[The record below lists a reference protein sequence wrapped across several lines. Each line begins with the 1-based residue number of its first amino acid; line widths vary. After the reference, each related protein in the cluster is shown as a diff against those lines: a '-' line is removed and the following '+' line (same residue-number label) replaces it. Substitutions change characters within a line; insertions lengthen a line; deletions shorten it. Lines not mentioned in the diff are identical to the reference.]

1 MKIQEIIEN
10 DFSKN
15 SINYVFNSDCV
26 EIMRQFPDKFFDL
39 AVVDPPYGINVN
51 KMTLGN
57 GNRKVFRGGNN
68 WDESIP
74 EEKYWTELFRI
85 SKNQVVWGANHMI
98 QYLKPSSSWL
108 FWDKGNGDNDF
119 SDGELAWTSYGGA
132 LRKIKK
138 TWIGANAKDGIERI
152 HPTQKPV
159 YLYEW
164 IFEKYCQKGNLIF
177 DSHLGSGSS
186 RIAAEKYNLSFVGCE
201 IDKTF
206 FESQQKRFQE
216 HSSQL
221 RLF

>member
-201 IDKTF
+201 KIG
-206 FESQQKRFQE
+206 RA
-216 HSSQL
+216 HV
-221 RLF
+221 